1 MKITRRF
8 LSEAYKIMGVKKRK
22 LRKWIPTNNT
32 ETPERLAELEQLKM
46 SVEDI
51 LRRGDLILF
60 VDESTFSP
68 KSYLTEVWQMPGQEI
83 KTTPRF

>member
-1 MKITRRF
+1 
-8 LSEAYKIMGVKKRK
+8 MGVKKRK